1 MRSCPDTDI
10 DPSKN
15 GPTGV
20 TGGGAC
26 PLARFTSKKRIT
38 DHGYK
43 NFVFP
48 SLENK
53 QVRYSF

>member
-20 TGGGAC
+20 TGAGAC

-38 DHGYK
+38 DHG
-43 NFVFP
+43 
-48 SLENK
+48 
-53 QVRYSF
+53 